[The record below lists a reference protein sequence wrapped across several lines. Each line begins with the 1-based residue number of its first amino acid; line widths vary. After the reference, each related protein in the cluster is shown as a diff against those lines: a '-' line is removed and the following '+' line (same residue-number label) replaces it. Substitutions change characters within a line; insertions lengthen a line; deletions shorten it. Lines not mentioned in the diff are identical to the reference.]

1 MSGTEEQRATP
12 PGREGDDVPAVVAA
26 HTRPKASIAAHP
38 NTALTVHDDAKK
50 FATILQA
57 EILTR
62 MEQQSANL
70 DKLFDAE
77 SLK

>member
-12 PGREGDDVPAVVAA
+12 PGPVGDDVPPVIAA
-26 HTRPKASIAAHP
+26 HTRPKVSNAAHP

-50 FATILQA
+50 FATSLQA

-62 MEQQSANL
+62 LEQQSANL

-77 SLK
+77 SLR